1 MTESLAGKYLPPT
14 IAALIGSV
22 VSGII
27 GASGAIY
34 VTTQNQAAAKVHEE
48 RTFEARL
55 SVVEQAIRD
64 QNDVRGEL
72 LALSRAVAEA
82 TTELRD
88 LRAEV
93 VWLREGRPGGQGR

>member
-1 MTESLAGKYLPPT
+1 MTLNQWAGNAA
-14 IAALIGSV
+14 AALVGSV

-72 LALSRAVAEA
+72 LTLSRAVAEA